1 MAPQS
6 SEADII
12 FNRASVALAK
22 SQRLVASWLPPRT
35 DDELRNAKT
44 EEEIEQEEKELF
56 TPVPEVLGL
65 GANIPEDVNNGELK
79 KQKLDSNDL
88 LRKQLLGDDYAKRR
102 GAGSHGQ
109 GNQRGIAG
117 ALPVGSKPRP
127 APSKRKAEDLSSSD
141 EGGRST
147 LGKKKQREIV
157 PFEQIAKSD
166 VGALAH
172 GGVQSEQPEDVRL
185 SKKATSY
192 LDEVLSQKQ
201 KKHKVKKKRKVGQVA
216 QITPKG

>member
-1 MAPQS
+1 MAPQP
-6 SEADII
+6 SEANII
-12 FNRASVALAK
+12 FNRANVALAK

-44 EEEIEQEEKELF
+44 EEEMEQEEKDLF

-65 GANIPEDVNNGELK
+65 GASIPEDVDDGDLK
-79 KQKLDSNDL
+79 RQKLSSNDL
-88 LRKQLLGDDYAKRR
+88 LRKQLLGNDYVKRR

-109 GNQRGIAG
+109 GNQRGIGG

-127 APSKRKAEDLSSSD
+127 APSKRKTEDLSSSD

-157 PFEQIAKSD
+157 PNEQAGESD
-166 VGALAH
+166 AGALTR
-172 GGVQSEQPEDVRL
+172 GEVQSERPEDMRL

-201 KKHKVKKKRKVGQVA
+201 KKHKVKKKRKVGQLA
-216 QITPKG
+216 QTTPKG